1 MKITGGIR
9 YVDLGDATTNPPVGG
24 VFTGNSGIGVGIKVG
39 YTF

>member
-9 YVDLGDATTNPPVGG
+9 YVDIGDATTSIGAEFEN
-24 VFTGNSGIGVGIKVG
+24 NSGVGVGVRIG